1 MSEKI
6 DNLINNVLANKGI
19 YTSEQLSYYGILST
33 DVDDNTICNEYD
45 PVVWHDPLDPPF
57 IIVFPRES
65 SADDKNIANHNIEED
80 TEMVAGKLYPILEV
94 AGNIIT
100 DPDMICFMRLYYT
113 DFTPSISVGIYET
126 KQEETSHVNMEKVG
140 FNDTIKLII
149 EPEENTGYR
158 PIKLQFNITD
168 QYKDT
173 SGYYNGDVWK
183 FNGTY
188 KCSYFTDN
196 NYEENIDYYTCESCD
211 IKGLELNESTPDYA
225 SNYENMIGFGSNGA
239 VIPNI
244 VANANTEDKEAKN
257 KKISELVDNCFN
269 TYKQNRNKTEILE
282 ILKQADLDYSDDA
295 TDNETDRFVEL
306 LVSKYPDGVN
316 DNTKITNKICEVVT
330 AYEQYKQQKND
341 EELADAHKTNTWKAL
356 HSIAEQAH
364 LGFAGNESVKKIND
378 TQQRR
383 INNQHFEDYIKEKIL
398 PYAGNGETNIIDAWV
413 DLYGYLVVVNKG
425 EIFNISNLDFST
437 LKINASIGINQ
448 RGDSKNGIKT
458 HLQRVDRVLT
468 NFNELGV
475 VSNLEISEF
484 SIISD
489 FTDVN
494 NTGNIKRIVVFH
506 SKDNKGT
513 GSCTQY
519 DLDAS
524 SNLND
529 QTISFN
535 DSANSRKV
543 ISETKQIMSPTN
555 KYNYNYE
562 AQYAINNMFNAKL
575 KKKRAKCVL
584 ARPNYGLQRGTLIG
598 ISLWTDSKVP
608 KEQIR
613 ENINQI
619 AKDSN
624 INIDEYT
631 DMLSAI
637 TTNQGAQM
645 PDITNSGLYYIDG
658 MEFYYDINTKKIR
671 QTLYLIMK
679 SPQIN
684 IFSSVENSHNKIYQE
699 NLENAIKT
707 EDVASTSNSSEKYSI
722 DSETSTS
729 AMIKEAGLK
738 I

>member
-1 MSEKI
+1 MSNKI
-6 DNLINNVLANKGI
+6 DNLVNGVLNNETI
-19 YTSEQLSYYGILST
+19 YTNEQLSYYGILST

-57 IIVFPRES
+57 VIVFPRES
-65 SADDKNIANHNIEED
+65 SADDRNIANHNISED
-80 TEMVAGKLYPILEV
+80 TEMVAGKLFPILEI

-100 DPDMICFMRLYYT
+100 DPDMICFMKLYYT
-113 DFTPSISVGIYET
+113 EFTPSIYVGIYET
-126 KQEETSHVNMEKVG
+126 KQEGTSHVNMEKVG
-140 FNDTIKLII
+140 LNDTIKLII

-158 PIKLQFNITD
+158 AIKLQFNITD

-173 SGYYNGDVWK
+173 SGYYGGDVWK

-196 NYEENIDYYTCESCD
+196 NYEENIDYYTCESCNV
-211 IKGLELNESTPDYA
+211 KGLELTKTSPDYA
-225 SNYENMIGFGSNGA
+225 SNYETMLGFGSDGI
-239 VIPNI
+239 VIPNVVI
-244 VANANTEDKEAKN
+244 TKPEDTEARKKEL
-257 KKISELVDNCFN
+257 SEIVDNCFN

-282 ILKQADLDYSDDA
+282 ILKQANLNYSDDA
-295 TDNETDRFVEL
+295 TENETDKFVEL
-306 LVSKYPDGVN
+306 LINKYPDGID
-316 DNTKITNKICEVVT
+316 DNTKLTNDICKVVNS
-330 AYEQYKQQKND
+330 YEQYRQQKND
-341 EELADAHKTNTWKAL
+341 EELAEAHKTNTWKAL
-356 HSIAEQAH
+356 HAIAEQSH

-398 PYAGNGETNIIDAWV
+398 PYAGNGKTDIIDAWV
-413 DLYGYLVVVNKG
+413 DLYNYLVVINKG
-425 EIFNISNLDFST
+425 EIFNITNLDFST

-475 VSNLEISEF
+475 VSNLEIAEF
-484 SIISD
+484 SIISN
-489 FTDVN
+489 FSDVN
-494 NTGNIKRIVVFH
+494 NIGNIKRIVIFN

-513 GSCTQY
+513 GACTQY

-524 SNLND
+524 NSLND
-529 QTISFN
+529 KTISFN
-535 DSANSRKV
+535 NNANSRKI
-543 ISETKQIMSPTN
+543 ISETKQIMSPSN

-562 AQYAINNMFNAKL
+562 AQYSINDMFNAKV
-575 KKKRAKCVL
+575 KKKCAECVL

-608 KEQIR
+608 KEQMR
-613 ENINQI
+613 ENIEQI
-619 AKDSN
+619 AKDVD
-624 INIDEYT
+624 INIDEYAN
-631 DMLSAI
+631 MLHAI

-658 MEFYYDINTKKIR
+658 MEFDYDIDTKKIQ
-671 QTLYLIMK
+671 QTLYLIMI

-684 IFSSVENSHNKIYQE
+684 LFSSVENSHNKIYKE

-722 DSETSTS
+722 GSETSVPS
-729 AMIKEAGLK
+729 MIKEAGLK